1 MSSLGPGAPTE
12 NFFMNVVF
20 LGDSSWFPLLCKWN
34 AFTIDTGT
42 GRLPRLPELNGKI
55 FATGLG
61 GSTSTMSGR
70 TVAPALPDERKSGV
84 LPIRFVDGLL
94 DTVGK
99 PMIVAERDGSVVL
112 ANMRARQCLESQGHS
127 DLSGL
132 NVFQDVLK
140 REAQEVLSRLEA
152 GHHEVEL
159 EVERGG
165 RKTRARVQWLP
176 EPDWLIVQFESTN
189 GDVADPGT
197 QMTVQEL
204 LQEREITYRNLLA
217 AYLKLQ
223 EVNRQKTVFLASA
236 AHELKTPLAVIK
248 GYYDL
253 LLTGSLGRLTDKQ
266 KDILEESKD
275 SCERLVRLVSMFLN
289 YSALESGKLVLQLR
303 ENDLRDC
310 LDELAKR
317 WSEAFQRKSVR
328 LDTNFDPS
336 IPTFK
341 FDYQKVQQAAA
352 NLLDNSLKHTPS
364 GGNVAL
370 VAKPHFWER
379 RVADAMP
386 SQERRR
392 FRLPRPNSVEVSV
405 TDSGAGIPP
414 EHHQEI
420 FEDFVRVD
428 RNTSGMGLG
437 LAIAKRLV
445 QAHRGKIWVESEA
458 KKGSTFRF
466 LLPIEQG

>member
-1 MSSLGPGAPTE
+1 
-12 NFFMNVVF
+12 
-20 LGDSSWFPLLCKWN
+20 
-34 AFTIDTGT
+34 
-42 GRLPRLPELNGKI
+42 
-55 FATGLG
+55 
-61 GSTSTMSGR
+61 MSGR

-94 DTVGK
+94 DTVEK
-99 PMIVAERDGSVVL
+99 PMIVAERDGSVLL
-112 ANMRARQCLESQGHS
+112 ANMRARQSLEAQGHS
-127 DLSGL
+127 DMNGL

-159 EVERGG
+159 EVEKGD

-176 EPDWLIVQFESTN
+176 EPDWLIVQFESAN
-189 GDVADPGT
+189 ADVADPGT

-352 NLLDNSLKHTPS
+352 H
-364 GGNVAL
+364 
-370 VAKPHFWER
+370 
-379 RVADAMP
+379 
-386 SQERRR
+386 
-392 FRLPRPNSVEVSV
+392 
-405 TDSGAGIPP
+405 
-414 EHHQEI
+414 
-420 FEDFVRVD
+420 
-428 RNTSGMGLG
+428 
-437 LAIAKRLV
+437 
-445 QAHRGKIWVESEA
+445 
-458 KKGSTFRF
+458 
-466 LLPIEQG
+466 

>member
-1 MSSLGPGAPTE
+1 MSGADAASTVADGLSLTGLPVASLRAILE
-12 NFFMNVVF
+12 SVEV
-20 LGDSSWFPLLCKWN
+20 PLAVADRN
-34 AFTIDTGT
+34 
-42 GRLPRLPELNGKI
+42 GRLLVANAAARQGLDIPDSYITDSINIGDLFVEDLERVLVELTASKTVVERAVERNGLRKLVRL
-55 FATGLG
+55 
-61 GSTSTMSGR
+61 R
-70 TVAPALPDERKSGV
+70 
-84 LPIRFVDGLL
+84 
-94 DTVGK
+94 
-99 PMIVAERDGSVVL
+99 L
-112 ANMRARQCLESQGHS
+112 ANDGEWLLIQTKS
-127 DLSGL
+127 D
-132 NVFQDVLK
+132 
-140 REAQEVLSRLEA
+140 
-152 GHHEVEL
+152 
-159 EVERGG
+159 
-165 RKTRARVQWLP
+165 T
-176 EPDWLIVQFESTN
+176 
-189 GDVADPGT
+189 ADAAADAASAT
-197 QMTVQEL
+197 QLTVQEL

-253 LLTGSLGRLTDKQ
+253 LLAGSLGRLTEKQ
-266 KDILEESKD
+266 KDILEESKE

-310 LDELAKR
+310 LDEMAKR
-317 WSEAFQRKSVR
+317 WAEAFQRKGVR
-328 LDTNFDPS
+328 LEVHLDPS
-336 IPTFK
+336 IPSFR

-352 NLLDNSLKHTPS
+352 NLLDNSLKHTPP
-364 GGNVAL
+364 GGSVTL
-370 VAKPHFWER
+370 TAKPHFWER
-379 RVADAMP
+379 RVADVAP
-386 SQERRR
+386 NQERRR

-405 TDSGAGIPP
+405 TDSGGGIPA

-466 LLPIEQG
+466 LLPIEQS

>member
-1 MSSLGPGAPTE
+1 MAE
-12 NFFMNVVF
+12 R
-20 LGDSSWFPLLCKWN
+20 D
-34 AFTIDTGT
+34 
-42 GRLPRLPELNGKI
+42 GKI
-55 FATGLG
+55 FATLAEQQEINRMSPRVATPTTADSLFPTVLTVDSFRAIIEGMEAPILVADSTGRLLAANGAAKIVFGLPESSTPERINIFAFLFESDG
-61 GSTSTMSGR
+61 TEILEELATGSSW
-70 TVAPALPDERKSGV
+70 
-84 LPIRFVDGLL
+84 
-94 DTVGK
+94 
-99 PMIVAERDGSVVL
+99 AEREI
-112 ANMRARQCLESQGHS
+112 ARGES
-127 DLSGL
+127 
-132 NVFQDVLK
+132 
-140 REAQEVLSRLEA
+140 
-152 GHHEVEL
+152 
-159 EVERGG
+159 
-165 RKTRARVQWLP
+165 RKVARVRLTP
-176 EPDWLIVQFESTN
+176 DSDWLVVQINEKI
-189 GDVADPGT
+189 ADPASGPGGT
-197 QMTVQEL
+197 QLTVQEL

-253 LLTGSLGRLTDKQ
+253 LLAGSLGRLTEKQ
-266 KDILEESKD
+266 RDILEESKE

-310 LDELAKR
+310 LDEMAKR
-317 WSEAFQRKSVR
+317 WAEAFQRKGVK
-328 LDTNFDPS
+328 LEVQLDPS
-336 IPTFK
+336 IPTFR

-364 GGNVAL
+364 GGNVTL
-370 VAKPHFWER
+370 LAKPHFWER
-379 RVADAMP
+379 RIADAVP
-386 SQERRR
+386 SRERRR

-458 KKGSTFRF
+458 TKGSTFRF